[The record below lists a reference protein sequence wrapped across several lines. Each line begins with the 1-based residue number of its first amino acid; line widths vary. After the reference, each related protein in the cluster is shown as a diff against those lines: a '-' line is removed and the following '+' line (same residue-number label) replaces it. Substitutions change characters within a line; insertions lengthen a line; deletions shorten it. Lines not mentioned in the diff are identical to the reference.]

1 MSKHDEL
8 VQANSLLIELDTII
22 DGREGLLTD
31 IFSSVGEHALTGA
44 KLAGGAA
51 MDGLVKLFRN
61 ANSSLARAFGSNK
74 TIIDQVYKQMNTAE
88 KEGEEVDVKLTT
100 SFLAKVTVDGK
111 HDDIGNSINAL
122 HDALKA
128 LDKHRLDVETFYQKE
143 LSLFKDFRS
152 IKDTESAITLIKK
165 LDDLKYPTPDF
176 KHKENSMLIS
186 DLLPGGKEFVF
197 NTTNS
202 TYSLKSEDVK
212 GENTDDTLSKA
223 DIVNILKRLEDL
235 DAIFKVIHKANDNYM
250 QYLGK
255 FNTVVKEAF
264 AHVDSL
270 KGDISSSL
278 IRDLLSRLE
287 GNPHVFAFY
296 TGFLPK
302 VVNYVDGYVAD
313 VSGYFSKQFN

>member
-22 DGREGLLTD
+22 DGQEGLLTD
-31 IFSSVGEHALTGA
+31 IFSSVGDHALVGA
-44 KLAGGAA
+44 KIVGGAA
-51 MDGLVKLFRN
+51 VDGLVKLFRN
-61 ANSSLARAFGSNK
+61 ANSSLARAFGSNQ
-74 TIIDQVYKQMNTAE
+74 TVIDQVYKQMTTAE
-88 KEGEEVDVKLTT
+88 KEGDDIEVKLTPA
-100 SFLAKVTVDGK
+100 FLAKITANGK
-111 HDDIGNSINAL
+111 QSDISDSINAL
-122 HDALKA
+122 HDTLKA
-128 LDKHRLDVETFYQKE
+128 LDKHRLDVEAFYQKE

-152 IKDTESAITLIKK
+152 IKDTESAISLIKK
-165 LDDLKYPTPDF
+165 LDDLKYPVPNF

-202 TYSLKSEDVK
+202 SYSVKNEDVT
-212 GENTDDTLSKA
+212 GENNDDTLSKA

-235 DAIFKVIHKANDNYM
+235 DAIFKVIHKANDNYV

-264 AHVDSL
+264 AHVDNL

-278 IRDLLSRLE
+278 VRDLLSRLE